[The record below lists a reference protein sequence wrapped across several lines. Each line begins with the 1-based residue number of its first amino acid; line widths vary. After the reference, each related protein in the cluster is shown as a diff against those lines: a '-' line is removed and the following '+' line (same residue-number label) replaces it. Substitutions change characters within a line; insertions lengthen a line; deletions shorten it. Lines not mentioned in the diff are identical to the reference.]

1 MKAFQAFMK
10 RFQATQTVK
19 LSELINFY
27 CPWSSVGFLMIAG
40 EIEINQFAQIRLLV
54 VKFLDD
60 PEKSPK

>member
-1 MKAFQAFMK
+1 
-10 RFQATQTVK
+10 
-19 LSELINFY
+19 
-27 CPWSSVGFLMIAG
+27 MIAG